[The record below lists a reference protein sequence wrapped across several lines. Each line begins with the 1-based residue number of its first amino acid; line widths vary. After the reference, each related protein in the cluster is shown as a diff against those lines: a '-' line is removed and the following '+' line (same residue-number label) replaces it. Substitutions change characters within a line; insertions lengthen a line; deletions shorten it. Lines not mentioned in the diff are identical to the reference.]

1 MAVEKQKV
9 INELKKQNF
18 KITETDDGTVV
29 QKDGAIGIIDKKMV
43 KNQAGEDFET
53 FYVRDINV
61 GELGSGLGVGLSVND
76 YIGATQ

>member
-1 MAVEKQKV
+1 
-9 INELKKQNF
+9 
-18 KITETDDGTVV
+18 
-29 QKDGAIGIIDKKMV
+29 MV